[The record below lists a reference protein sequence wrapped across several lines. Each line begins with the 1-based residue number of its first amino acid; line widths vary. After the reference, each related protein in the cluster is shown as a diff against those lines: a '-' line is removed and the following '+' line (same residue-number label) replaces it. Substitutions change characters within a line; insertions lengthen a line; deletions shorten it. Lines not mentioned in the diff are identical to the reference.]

1 MHFQFVV
8 SLGDAPWGLAPSL
21 VGKLGLA
28 CVQKPKRQLW
38 VMLAYHSLSFIIVRS
53 KGFRSWRCVYSKH
66 HMGERSPLKC
76 CRGVNRKDS
85 LDTCCVLSSFT
96 WFTVGLTEKILSLT
110 VFLLLQDVVFCS
122 LPKPKA
128 FCLSHQFFIILP
140 IGITEQC
147 NIITDILFKRV
158 LK

>member
-21 VGKLGLA
+21 LGKLGLA

-38 VMLAYHSLSFIIVRS
+38 VMLAYHSLSFIKVRS

-66 HMGERSPLKC
+66 HMGERSPLKY

-96 WFTVGLTEKILSLT
+96 WFTVGLTQRSLVLRCFSFYRMLPSVPSSNPRHFVLAT
-110 VFLLLQDVVFCS
+110 NFSSSFQLVLQSNV
-122 LPKPKA
+122 
-128 FCLSHQFFIILP
+128 I
-140 IGITEQC
+140 
-147 NIITDILFKRV
+147 
-158 LK
+158 